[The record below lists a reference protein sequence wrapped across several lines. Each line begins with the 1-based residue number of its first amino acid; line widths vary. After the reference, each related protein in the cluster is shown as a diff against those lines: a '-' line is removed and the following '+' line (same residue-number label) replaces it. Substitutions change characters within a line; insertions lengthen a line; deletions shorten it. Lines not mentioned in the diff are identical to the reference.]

1 MPVTPS
7 WSFSA
12 YQLPTLLGLA
22 ITMIPLGYVIQR
34 RRAPGAKW
42 FLGLLGSMAVW
53 CLLDLVSV
61 GARDLDLVMTATR
74 LLYIPTTLLPVCFFM
89 FAQRY
94 SGHRDWG
101 RKGGLAALLVI
112 PALTMLLTWTN
123 DRHSLLWRGFE
134 LRDAGPVF
142 VAVIERGPWFWI
154 HVLYSYGLL
163 LAGAAVLLWH
173 LAQSQRRYRFQIAAV
188 ALLPFLAAVPNIAY
202 LFGAEWL
209 PPIDPTPPA
218 FAVGS
223 VLAWLALFR
232 HGLLDLVPVA
242 RHAVIESMA
251 DAVLAIDGD
260 GRIVDANP
268 AAETL
273 LADRVRPLLGASLG
287 ESFPELKDEARESI
301 DFGPLAP
308 GRVFELSATAL
319 DASGQPGRLLVL
331 HDITERRRVEA
342 ALIETGESLRRA
354 NRELEQL
361 ASRDALTGLP
371 NRRVFMERLAEELK
385 RLRRQS
391 QPLALAIVDLDHFK
405 SVNDNH
411 GHLTGDRVLVET
423 AAVLQ
428 SSVRE
433 TDLAGRLGGEEFGLL
448 MPGTELAG
456 ARQVAERV
464 RWHLAAP
471 AERFEGKPAPRVTAS
486 IGLTVMHPTDP
497 EQTLELLLA
506 RADALLYR
514 AKRGGRDRIC
524 AD

>member
-22 ITMIPLGYVIQR
+22 ITLIPLGYVVRR

-42 FLGLLGSMAVW
+42 FLGLLGSMAAW

-101 RKGGLAALLVI
+101 RRGGLAFLLVI

-123 DRHSLLWRGFE
+123 DKHFLLWRGFE

-154 HVLYSYGLL
+154 QVLYSYGLL

-232 HGLLDLVPVA
+232 YGLLDLVPVA

-260 GRIVDANP
+260 GRRDAAGRPCPPP
-268 AAETL
+268 ARRLAREELSRAARRSSGIDRLRSTRARPGLRAERDGIGRRRAARTPAGSPRHHRAPPRGGG
-273 LADRVRPLLGASLG
+273 ADRDGRIAP
-287 ESFPELKDEARESI
+287 ARQ
-301 DFGPLAP
+301 PRA
-308 GRVFELSATAL
+308 RAA
-319 DASGQPGRLLVL
+319 GQP
-331 HDITERRRVEA
+331 
-342 ALIETGESLRRA
+342 
-354 NRELEQL
+354 
-361 ASRDALTGLP
+361 
-371 NRRVFMERLAEELK
+371 
-385 RLRRQS
+385 
-391 QPLALAIVDLDHFK
+391 
-405 SVNDNH
+405 
-411 GHLTGDRVLVET
+411 
-423 AAVLQ
+423 
-428 SSVRE
+428 
-433 TDLAGRLGGEEFGLL
+433 
-448 MPGTELAG
+448 
-456 ARQVAERV
+456 
-464 RWHLAAP
+464 
-471 AERFEGKPAPRVTAS
+471 
-486 IGLTVMHPTDP
+486 
-497 EQTLELLLA
+497 
-506 RADALLYR
+506 
-514 AKRGGRDRIC
+514 
-524 AD
+524 